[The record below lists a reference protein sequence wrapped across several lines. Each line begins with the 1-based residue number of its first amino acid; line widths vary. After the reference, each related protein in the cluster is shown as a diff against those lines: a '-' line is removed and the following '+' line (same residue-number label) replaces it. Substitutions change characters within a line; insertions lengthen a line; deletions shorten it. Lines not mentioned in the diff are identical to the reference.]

1 MTRTVNGYFDE
12 LLRLGREAGQSL
24 QAEEQTGQ
32 LQQAASLLKTV
43 GAAKSAVTGNPFVSV
58 QMITQAT
65 VDLHKTVET
74 ERTRRAEIE
83 ADRQAA
89 LARIEATRFL
99 IQEYMA
105 RTFDERRATLDRMF
119 LSLEEA
125 QASGND
131 ALAQQLLGSIVDV
144 VKISPFRDLASFK
157 KSYEDPE
164 FTLEL

>member
-1 MTRTVNGYFDE
+1 VTPTGSWNFDE
-12 LLRLGREAGQSL
+12 LLQLGREAGQSL
-24 QAEEQTGQ
+24 QAEGQPGQ

-65 VDLHKTVET
+65 VDLHKTVER

-83 ADRQAA
+83 ADRQTA
-89 LARIEATRFL
+89 LTQIEATRFL
-99 IQEYMA
+99 IHEYMT
-105 RTFDERRATLDRMF
+105 RTFDERRGTLDRMF
-119 LSLEEA
+119 LSLQEA

-131 ALAQQLLGSIVDV
+131 VLAQQLLGSIVNI
-144 VKISPFRDLASFK
+144 VKTSPFRDMASFK